1 MTAYCKI
8 CGLFFIFIIM
18 ENEYTEFLIGLIE
31 NRIRALRLKL
41 DRSKNPVYEDDKLTS
56 SEVTTIE
63 AWKDMTVEEARNLL
77 HFNSKLNRKFYEQKR
92 RLDKLQ
98 EDF

>member
-1 MTAYCKI
+1 
-8 CGLFFIFIIM
+8 M
-18 ENEYTEFLIGLIE
+18 EDEYTKFILGLIE

-63 AWKDMTVEEARNLL
+63 AEIKHWKV
-77 HFNSKLNRKFYEQKR
+77 EQKLL
-92 RLDKLQ
+92 RLNN
-98 EDF
+98 DF